1 MKKGL
6 RFALAGS
13 LLTAAIITLSTSE
26 PKYTPV
32 NSEEQSAAGA
42 AAYLHGLRAN
52 QITGTVNQED
62 IQSAI
67 ESLADMPESA
77 IGLNW
82 AERGPNNRG
91 GRTRGL
97 AINPSNPNE
106 MYVGSVSGGLYKSNN
121 SGLSWTEVNPDQENL
136 AVMTIAYSKDGDVYY
151 GTGEG
156 LYNTWTTGYGA
167 STSSGF
173 PGAGVFKKGVNDA
186 GFTQLASTDGFS
198 SVGAIVTDPTNNDK
212 IYIGTSSGIRLSTN
226 GGSTW
231 SNPLQGQIGSN
242 GTCWDIHMD
251 AGGNIWGTLGG
262 RTMKSADGGSTWD
275 EVSKSSAGSTG
286 LPRSGGRIMFASAA
300 NDEDYVYVVQI
311 TSGNALAGVYRTT
324 DGGDT
329 WSKIGQK
336 STYFDPFCSSQC
348 QGEYDL
354 AVGVDPSNKNRVI
367 VGGITVWEWE
377 QGQGWNQ
384 VNGFGPYNIHS
395 DNHDVVWHPTDSS
408 KVYIV
413 NDGGVYF
420 SNNGGDTWQTLNKN
434 YVTTQFYDIGISAD
448 RYVVGGTQDNG
459 SWVMDGLGNT
469 PNEGRSLGAVDG
481 FSGDGG
487 YSTISWLVPKIYF
500 TEYQQGRI
508 GRSENKGQSFT
519 SFWDN
524 RVGQAIGSWMTP
536 FYLYENSDDALSVD
550 SVQFK
555 VDRALRSLGFANAGQ
570 DTFVSNIAPL
580 QASAVMNA
588 ATFKVQSGTAV
599 ISSDASGN
607 LSGDGTGNFDAA
619 TGNFTVIFNSSP
631 AAEIIA
637 TVDVSYAGGSEVV
650 LGSNTNGLPFKYI
663 LPNSLGMGDSVI
675 VQDPVSSMFIVGF
688 SGSVWMTRGAL
699 DFSTTPEW
707 YKLASITGTTQAVE
721 VSADGNYAW
730 IGTENGRLYRIAGLA
745 AARDYGTADADSGA
759 TAVTVDLVQN
769 FMSRNISGIAV
780 DPNDNDRVL
789 VTLGNYGNANYVY
802 YSGNATSTSPNFL
815 VKDGNL
821 GNFPVYAA
829 TFDKGNSAYAVLG
842 TEYGIFSTQNINT
855 TSPQWGADNSGLAR
869 VPVFTLKQ
877 YRTNKSSTADMTV
890 EEGDIFA
897 GTFGRGAFQTTSL
910 MTTRPIG
917 IAEQE
922 VEQVQETMKLF
933 PNPAENFTTLALELP
948 AGSYTVELIDLN
960 GRSVKAVVFEATENG
975 AQTFKLDISSVANGM
990 YIVGVK
996 EAPGS
1001 FARLLI
1007 AH

>member
-212 IYIGTSSGIRLSTN
+212 VYIGTSSGIRLSTN

-500 TEYQQGRI
+500 TEYQRGSIKPGDIYRLFSHRFEK
-508 GRSENKGQSFT
+508 RS
-519 SFWDN
+519 
-524 RVGQAIGSWMTP
+524 
-536 FYLYENSDDALSVD
+536 YENY
-550 SVQFK
+550 
-555 VDRALRSLGFANAGQ
+555 
-570 DTFVSNIAPL
+570 
-580 QASAVMNA
+580 
-588 ATFKVQSGTAV
+588 V
-599 ISSDASGN
+599 I
-607 LSGDGTGNFDAA
+607 
-619 TGNFTVIFNSSP
+619 
-631 AAEIIA
+631 
-637 TVDVSYAGGSEVV
+637 
-650 LGSNTNGLPFKYI
+650 
-663 LPNSLGMGDSVI
+663 
-675 VQDPVSSMFIVGF
+675 
-688 SGSVWMTRGAL
+688 
-699 DFSTTPEW
+699 
-707 YKLASITGTTQAVE
+707 
-721 VSADGNYAW
+721 
-730 IGTENGRLYRIAGLA
+730 
-745 AARDYGTADADSGA
+745 
-759 TAVTVDLVQN
+759 
-769 FMSRNISGIAV
+769 
-780 DPNDNDRVL
+780 
-789 VTLGNYGNANYVY
+789 
-802 YSGNATSTSPNFL
+802 
-815 VKDGNL
+815 
-821 GNFPVYAA
+821 
-829 TFDKGNSAYAVLG
+829 
-842 TEYGIFSTQNINT
+842 
-855 TSPQWGADNSGLAR
+855 
-869 VPVFTLKQ
+869 
-877 YRTNKSSTADMTV
+877 
-890 EEGDIFA
+890 
-897 GTFGRGAFQTTSL
+897 
-910 MTTRPIG
+910 
-917 IAEQE
+917 
-922 VEQVQETMKLF
+922 
-933 PNPAENFTTLALELP
+933 
-948 AGSYTVELIDLN
+948 
-960 GRSVKAVVFEATENG
+960 
-975 AQTFKLDISSVANGM
+975 
-990 YIVGVK
+990 
-996 EAPGS
+996 
-1001 FARLLI
+1001 
-1007 AH
+1007 